1 MTLYAPRPWLTVAL
15 AVGAVA
21 AIAAIV
27 LTWSTMGVLFAA
39 LLSIAVFAVPFLVG
53 EWLFEHIESLGR
65 ATGRT
70 RAYAAGGGYVAE
82 TTTTRIGMWL
92 AGAANL
98 TLTALGM
105 LAIALLNGAL
115 HITW

>member
-1 MTLYAPRPWLTVAL
+1 
-15 AVGAVA
+15 VA
-21 AIAAIV
+21 AIAATV
-27 LTWSTMGVLFAA
+27 LTWASMGVLFAA
-39 LLSIAVFAVPFLVG
+39 LLAMAVFAVPFLVG
-53 EWLFEHIESLGR
+53 EWLFAHIESLGR

-105 LAIALLNGAL
+105 LAIAVSNGTL

>member
-1 MTLYAPRPWLTVAL
+1 MTLYAPRPWLTAAL
-15 AVGAVA
+15 ATGVVA

-27 LTWSTMGVLFAA
+27 LTMPAMGVTLAALFA
-39 LLSIAVFAVPFLVG
+39 IAVFAVPLLVG
-53 EWLFEHIESLGR
+53 EWLFDHIESLGR

-70 RAYAAGGGYVAE
+70 RTYAAGGGYVAE

-98 TLTALGM
+98 TLTALGI
-105 LAIALLNGAL
+105 LALAVSNGAL